1 MTPKISE
8 IKIIFLVCFFIVIII
23 VELIREPS
31 SPNWAEKQ
39 ANAWLEEQIAIIVAE
54 RCAESEEKEACI
66 EDFTKALEI
75 SEETEKF
82 ISAMEK
88 KLGGPENVYQ
98 KTDEEMRELRREYEA
113 ELEAIKQDLN

>member
-39 ANAWLEEQIAIIVAE
+39 ANAWLEEQIAII
-54 RCAESEEKEACI
+54 CAESEEKEACI
-66 EDFTKALEI
+66 ESLTKALEI
-75 SEETEKF
+75 PEETEKF
-82 ISAMEK
+82 IAAMEK
-88 KLGGPENVYQ
+88 KLGGLENVYQ

-113 ELEAIKQDLN
+113 ELAK